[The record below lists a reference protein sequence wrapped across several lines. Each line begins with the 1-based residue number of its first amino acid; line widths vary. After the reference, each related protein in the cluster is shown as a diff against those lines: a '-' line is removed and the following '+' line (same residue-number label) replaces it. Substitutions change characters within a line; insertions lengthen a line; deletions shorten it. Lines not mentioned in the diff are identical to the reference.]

1 MSDRDPIQRTVQTQ
15 TCEII
20 IADSVNHRKQHGLQS
35 ESVSIVGER
44 GKFST

>member
-15 TCEII
+15 TCEIV
-20 IADSVNHRKQHGLQS
+20 IANSVNHGKQHGLRS
-35 ESVSIVGER
+35 EAVSIVGER